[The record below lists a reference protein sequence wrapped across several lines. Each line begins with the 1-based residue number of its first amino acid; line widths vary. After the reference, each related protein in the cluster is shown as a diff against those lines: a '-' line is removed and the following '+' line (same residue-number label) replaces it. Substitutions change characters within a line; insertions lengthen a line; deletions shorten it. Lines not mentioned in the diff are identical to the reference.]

1 MNYITRIIRVIL
13 ELFNWYFDLSSTK
26 TTPERN
32 RDLDYIDICRSEIER
47 NKAFDAKIE
56 AQRRERYA
64 ETNNSATMDEI

>member
-1 MNYITRIIRVIL
+1 MIL
-13 ELFNWYFDLSSTK
+13 EFFNWYSELSGSK

-32 RDLDYIDICRSEIER
+32 RDLDYIDICRSDIER

-64 ETNNSATMDEI
+64 AMNNNATMDEI